1 MLRRINNN
9 NNLQTPLLSRVILTE
24 AVEIKRQVLPIK
36 TSSITALTV

>member
-9 NNLQTPLLSRVILTE
+9 NLLTQLLSRVIITE